1 MIRQEGM
8 LVLLKNLQSC
18 ANLEVLDLRDNFLHN
33 ASLVE
38 LSNLITSNTTLKS
51 LNLSDCNIEEEDNP
65 LVISAF
71 EATNVKLS
79 KFGYNYNQ
87 LNGENANKL
96 LDAVLKNSNNLTKF
110 DIKGNDFTKQ
120 NKAYYK

>member
-1 MIRQEGM
+1 MI
-8 LVLLKNLQSC
+8 
-18 ANLEVLDLRDNFLHN
+18 A
-33 ASLVE
+33 
-38 LSNLITSNTTLKS
+38 
-51 LNLSDCNIEEEDNP
+51 
-65 LVISAF
+65 AF

-110 DIKGNDFTKQ
+110 DVKGNDFTKQ
-120 NKAYYK
+120 NKAYYQ